1 MSTTKDI
8 HDVCLN
14 IIGIP
19 EILTRE
25 GNISFYSLLKKSG
38 YFEMHDKITVEAI
51 RQALL
56 EEPDRVIDR
65 VIDWI
70 QYSEDQRCGEWFFLR
85 ESGHYEVGFIPS
97 EGDEIPATKYSDPL
111 EACAIFIKHIIE
123 EVRLT
128 D

>member
-8 HDVCLN
+8 HAVCLN
-14 IIGIP
+14 IISIP

-25 GNISFYSLLKKSG
+25 RDVSFNSLLRKSG
-38 YFEMHDKITVEAI
+38 FFEMHDKITVEAI
-51 RQALL
+51 QQALL
-56 EEPDRVIDR
+56 EEPNRVIDR

-70 QYSEDQRCGEWFFLR
+70 QYSEDQRCSGWFFVR

-111 EACAIFIKHIIE
+111 EACATFIKHTIE
-123 EVRLT
+123 K
-128 D
+128 